1 MSGQFDP
8 NRAEGIVSRMNNTTG
23 KRATSDRQLVRPEL
37 AEASVAPRVRQA
49 ILEGLR
55 ANGGGHLGGTL
66 SCVEILLAL
75 FAARA
80 MAALDEGGDALLL
93 SKGHASMALYA
104 VLQQA
109 GVDLGPLDRFGTV
122 GSPLQG
128 HPDRTRLACM
138 DFSSG
143 ALGQGVAVGLG
154 MALARRTRHVWVVL
168 GDGECQ
174 EGMVWEAV
182 MLAARYGVSNLH
194 VVVDLNGE
202 QECGWAHDARLDATP
217 LPDALAK
224 WRSFGWTADEVDGHD
239 VDALIDAARAQVEG
253 SRRGPTVVLARTVKG
268 RNLGLELDR
277 FRRHCTQLSGDEW
290 ARVAGSFPVPD
301 R

>member
-1 MSGQFDP
+1 
-8 NRAEGIVSRMNNTTG
+8 MNNTTG
-23 KRATSDRQLVRPEL
+23 KRATSDRQLMRPEL
-37 AEASVAPRVRQA
+37 ADPSVALRVRHA
-49 ILEGLR
+49 ILAGLR

-66 SCVEILLAL
+66 SCVDILLAL

-80 MAALDEGGDALLL
+80 MSALDAAGDALLL

-104 VLQQA
+104 VLQHA
-109 GVDLGPLDRFGTV
+109 GVDLGPLGTFGTA

-154 MALARRTRHVWVVL
+154 MALAREARHVWVVL

-174 EGMVWEAV
+174 EGMVWEAA
-182 MLAARYGVSNLH
+182 MLAARHGVPNLH

-202 QECGWAHDARLDATP
+202 QECGWAHDARLDSTP

-224 WRSFGWTADEVDGHD
+224 WRAFGWRADEVDGHD
-239 VDALIDAARAQVEG
+239 IDALTDFVQAHAEG
-253 SRRGPTVVLARTVKG
+253 PRHGPTVLLARTVKG
-268 RNLGLELDR
+268 HGLGLQLDR

-290 ARVAGSFPVPD
+290 ARIAGSGHAPD